1 MSMQITFPGGMAV
14 DASYRG
20 HTIHT
25 DQPRAAG
32 GEGSG
37 PTPFDLFLVSIGT
50 CAGYYAL
57 RFCRERGLD
66 TTGLGLSLETE
77 WDEGREHLAAVRIEI
92 ELPPAFPVKYRAAV
106 VRAAEQC
113 KVKRQLQAPPR
124 FAVAAVESRGAP
136 LVPAAI

>member
-1 MSMQITFPGGMAV
+1 MSMQIAFPGGVAV

-25 DQPRAAG
+25 DQPHAAG

-37 PTPFDLFLVSIGT
+37 PTPSDLFLVSIGT

-66 TTGLGLSLETE
+66 TAGLALSLETE
-77 WDEGREHLAAVRIEI
+77 RDPGREHLAVVRIEI
-92 ELPPAFPVKYRAAV
+92 ELPPAFPAKYRAAV

-113 KVKRQLQAPPR
+113 KVKRQIQEPPR
-124 FAVAAVESRGAP
+124 FEVVAVESRGAP
-136 LVPAAI
+136 LVPATI

>member
-1 MSMQITFPGGMAV
+1 
-14 DASYRG
+14 DAGYRG

-25 DQPRAAG
+25 DQPQAAG

-57 RFCRERGLD
+57 RFFQERGLD
-66 TTGLGLSLETE
+66 TAGLALSLHTE
-77 WDEGREHLAAVRIEI
+77 WDAGREHLQAVRIEI
-92 ELPPAFPVKYRAAV
+92 ELPPAFPAKYRAAV

-113 KVKRQLQAPPR
+113 KVKRQIQAPPR
-124 FAVAAVESRGAP
+124 FAVAALESRGAP